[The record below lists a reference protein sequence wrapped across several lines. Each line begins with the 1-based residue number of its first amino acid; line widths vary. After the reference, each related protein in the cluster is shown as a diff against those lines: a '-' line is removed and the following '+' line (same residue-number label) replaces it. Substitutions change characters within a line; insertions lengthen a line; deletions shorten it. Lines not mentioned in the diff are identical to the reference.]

1 MLQLLDQNTAVSQA
15 ELGGR
20 KSIQLS
26 DGADRV
32 LVKLDV
38 FYNLNCLNTIRKYL
52 FRDYYGSSNDTNDHE
67 QQVVVNECIDMIRQS
82 LMCHGDIAIET
93 YRWKADRLP
102 PWPIFH
108 IEHECRNWD
117 SILQWAK
124 EHHVPSLQGGIL
136 KHPIHG
142 ISTDAK

>member
-1 MLQLLDQNTAVSQA
+1 
-15 ELGGR
+15 
-20 KSIQLS
+20 
-26 DGADRV
+26 
-32 LVKLDV
+32 
-38 FYNLNCLNTIRKYL
+38 
-52 FRDYYGSSNDTNDHE
+52 
-67 QQVVVNECIDMIRQS
+67 MIRQS

-124 EHHVPSLQGGIL
+124 EHHVPSMQGGIL
-136 KHPIHG
+136 RHPTHG
-142 ISTDAK
+142 ISTNVKKEAELPNTNKEQELYIHKKTEW